1 MNNSIKKDWRTT
13 VIGALYAMIIL
24 ALTQFTTG
32 AIDFVTIIEAGAGIL
47 FGLKAADNVKAQSAY
62 EHLIV
67 HWKTT
72 LIALFTATGA
82 LLYTY
87 YQASEP
93 ITSLVIFKAFGLSL
107 LGIISKDSNPSNA
120 NSKN

>member
-1 MNNSIKKDWRTT
+1 MNNLIKKDWMTT
-13 VIGALYAMIIL
+13 VIGAVYAMIII

-32 AIDFVTIIEAGAGIL
+32 TIDVVTIVEAGAGIL
-47 FGLKAADNVKAQSAY
+47 FGLKAADNVMAQSAY

-93 ITSLVIFKAFGLSL
+93 ITNLVVFKAFGLSL
-107 LGIISKDSNPSNA
+107 LGIISKDSIQSDVNN
-120 NSKN
+120 KN

>member
-1 MNNSIKKDWRTT
+1 MNNLIKKDWMTT
-13 VIGALYAMIIL
+13 VIGAVYAMIII
-24 ALTQFTTG
+24 ALTLFTTG
-32 AIDFVTIIEAGAGIL
+32 TIDVVTIVEAGAGIL
-47 FGLKAADNVKAQSAY
+47 FGLKAADNVMAQSAY

-93 ITSLVIFKAFGLSL
+93 ITNLVVFKAFGLSL
-107 LGIISKDSNPSNA
+107 LGIISKDSIQSDVNN
-120 NSKN
+120 KN

>member
-1 MNNSIKKDWRTT
+1 MKNSIKKGWKTT
-13 VIGALYAMIIL
+13 LIGVLYAMIIL

-32 AIDFVTIIEAGAGIL
+32 TVDIITIVEAGAGVL
-47 FGLKAADNVKAQSAY
+47 FGLKASDNIKAQSAY
-62 EHLIV
+62 ELLFV

-87 YQASEP
+87 YQANEP
-93 ITSLVIFKAFGLSL
+93 ITSLVIFKSLGLSL
-107 LGIISKDSNPSNA
+107 LGIISKDSNTSNG
-120 NSKN
+120 NNKN